1 MTRLLADESFSD
13 ILKTLF
19 VRERSGREG
28 SGGGGGGEKDE
39 ESTNEILDRLAEKGW
54 TFALL
59 FKGS

>member
-28 SGGGGGGEKDE
+28 KGGGGGEKDE